1 MPNVGGKKFP
11 YTPEGMMAAKRSAVG
26 MEKGGSPEA
35 QSFIKSRIGDKI
47 KNLAGVAIPGGSGA
61 LSAAIKS
68 AKKAMPNQ
76 EGAAESQMILKLIQR
91 MAQEEAETGAV
102 KRGNMVAA
110 MEADESGM
118 SDRDMDLINQALGRG
133 VTKSVRPTAMP
144 QDMMYGGEAMKYGDG
159 GKAMKRKVQK
169 YKGGG
174 CVMAGRGM
182 KNTKMS

>member
-11 YTPEGMMAAKRSAVG
+11 YTKAGMMAAKRSAVG
-26 MEKGGSPEA
+26 MEGGGRAMSDADRERA
-35 QSFIKSRIGDKI
+35 SRMMGR
-47 KNLAGVAIPGGSGA
+47 S
-61 LSAAIKS
+61 
-68 AKKAMPNQ
+68 KKAILQGTGN

-118 SDRDMDLINQALGRG
+118 SDRDMDLINMALGRG

-144 QDMMYGGEAMKYGDG
+144 QGMMYGGKATKRKLQKYG
-159 GKAMKRKVQK
+159 
-169 YKGGG
+169 KGGEAKSRGAG

-182 KNTKMS
+182 KKTKMS

>member
-133 VTKSVRPTAMP
+133 VTKSVRPTARG
-144 QDMMYGGEAMKYGDG
+144 MMYGGEAMKYGDG
-159 GKAMKRKVQK
+159 GKATKRKVQK

>member
-1 MPNVGGKKFP
+1 MADVGGKNISDAD
-11 YTPEGMMAAKRSAVG
+11 TKRI
-26 MEKGGSPEA
+26 EA

-68 AKKAMPNQ
+68 AKKAIPNQ
-76 EGAAESQMILKLIQR
+76 EGAAESQMILKLLQK
-91 MAQEEAETGAV
+91 MAQEEAEAGAV

-118 SDRDMDLINQALGRG
+118 SNRDMDLINMALGRG
-133 VTKSVRPTAMP
+133 VTNSVRPQARP
-144 QDMMYGGEAMKYGDG
+144 QGMMYGGEAKKG
-159 GKAMKRKVQK
+159 KVQK

-182 KNTKMS
+182 KKTKMS

>member
-11 YTPEGMMAAKRSAVG
+11 YTKAGMMAAKRSAVG
-26 MEKGGSPEA
+26 MEGGGRAMSDADRERA
-35 QSFIKSRIGDKI
+35 SRMMGR
-47 KNLAGVAIPGGSGA
+47 S
-61 LSAAIKS
+61 
-68 AKKAMPNQ
+68 KKAILQGTGN

-133 VTKSVRPTAMP
+133 VTKSVRPTARG
-144 QDMMYGGEAMKYGDG
+144 MMYGGEAMKYGDG
-159 GKAMKRKVQK
+159 GKATKRKVQK

>member
-11 YTPEGMMAAKRSAVG
+11 YTPEGMMAAKKSAVG
-26 MEKGGSPEA
+26 MRGGGSP
-35 QSFIKSRIGDKI
+35 
-47 KNLAGVAIPGGSGA
+47 
-61 LSAAIKS
+61 
-68 AKKAMPNQ
+68 

-159 GKAMKRKVQK
+159 GKATKRKVQK

>member
-11 YTPEGMMAAKRSAVG
+11 YTPEGMMAAKKSAVG
-26 MEKGGSPEA
+26 MRGGGSP
-35 QSFIKSRIGDKI
+35 
-47 KNLAGVAIPGGSGA
+47 
-61 LSAAIKS
+61 
-68 AKKAMPNQ
+68 
-76 EGAAESQMILKLIQR
+76 EGAAESQMILKLIQK

-133 VTKSVRPTAMP
+133 VTKSVRPQARP
-144 QDMMYGGEAMKYGDG
+144 QGMMYGGEAKKG
-159 GKAMKRKVQK
+159 KVQK
-169 YKGGG
+169 YRGGG

-182 KNTKMS
+182 KKTKMS

>member
-11 YTPEGMMAAKRSAVG
+11 YTKAGMMAAKRSAVG
-26 MEKGGSPEA
+26 MESGGRAMSDADRERV
-35 QSFIKSRIGDKI
+35 SRMMGR
-47 KNLAGVAIPGGSGA
+47 S
-61 LSAAIKS
+61 
-68 AKKAMPNQ
+68 KKAILQ
-76 EGAAESQMILKLIQR
+76 GAGGAAESQMILKLIQR

-118 SDRDMDLINQALGRG
+118 SDRDMDLINQALGKG
-133 VTKSVRPTAMP
+133 VTKSVRQTARG
-144 QDMMYGGEAMKYGDG
+144 MMYGGEAMKYGDG
-159 GKAMKRKVQK
+159 GKATKRKVQK

>member
-11 YTPEGMMAAKRSAVG
+11 YTKAGMMAAKRSAVG
-26 MEKGGSPEA
+26 MEGGGRAMSDADRERA
-35 QSFIKSRIGDKI
+35 SRMMGR
-47 KNLAGVAIPGGSGA
+47 S
-61 LSAAIKS
+61 
-68 AKKAMPNQ
+68 KKAILQETGN

-133 VTKSVRPTAMP
+133 VTKSVRPTARG
-144 QDMMYGGEAMKYGDG
+144 MMYGGEAMKYGDG
-159 GKAMKRKVQK
+159 GKATKRKVQK

-182 KNTKMS
+182 KKTKMS

>member
-11 YTPEGMMAAKRSAVG
+11 YTPEGMMAAKRAAVG
-26 MEKGGSPEA
+26 MEGGGRAISDADRERV
-35 QSFIKSRIGDKI
+35 SRMMGR
-47 KNLAGVAIPGGSGA
+47 P
-61 LSAAIKS
+61 
-68 AKKAMPNQ
+68 KKAILQGTGN
-76 EGAAESQMILKLIQR
+76 EGAAESKMIMQLIQK

-133 VTKSVRPTAMP
+133 VTKSVRPQARP
-144 QDMMYGGEAMKYGDG
+144 QGMMYGGEAKKG
-159 GKAMKRKVQK
+159 KVQK
-169 YKGGG
+169 YRGGG

-182 KNTKMS
+182 KKTKMS

>member
-11 YTPEGMMAAKRSAVG
+11 YTPEGMMAAKRAAVG
-26 MEKGGSPEA
+26 MRGGGS
-35 QSFIKSRIGDKI
+35 
-47 KNLAGVAIPGGSGA
+47 V
-61 LSAAIKS
+61 
-68 AKKAMPNQ
+68 
-76 EGAAESQMILKLIQR
+76 EGAAESKMIMQLIQK

-133 VTKSVRPTAMP
+133 VTKSVRPQARP
-144 QDMMYGGEAMKYGDG
+144 QGMMYGGEAKKG
-159 GKAMKRKVQK
+159 KVQK

-182 KNTKMS
+182 KKTKMS

>member
-11 YTPEGMMAAKRSAVG
+11 YTPEGMAAAKRASVG

-47 KNLAGVAIPGGSGA
+47 KNLAGVAIPGGSA
-61 LSAAIKS
+61 
-68 AKKAMPNQ
+68 
-76 EGAAESQMILKLIQR
+76 
-91 MAQEEAETGAV
+91 T
-102 KRGNMVAA
+102 
-110 MEADESGM
+110 
-118 SDRDMDLINQALGRG
+118 
-133 VTKSVRPTAMP
+133 
-144 QDMMYGGEAMKYGDG
+144 
-159 GKAMKRKVQK
+159 KRKVQK